1 MRSRAS
7 VGLSILTRAGRLF
20 HYTPVDSEKLSLL
33 SDDELSLLAERM
45 GIYVPDGL
53 ERVFL
58 IEEIVD
64 AFEDDTAEK
73 SFSHDAPDHVE
84 EKKLTGTGFIPGRLE
99 EIAIPENYNETSI
112 NAIVRDPLW
121 IFAFW
126 DIAELARN
134 KILAEIEEPKLI
146 LRVTEVT
153 STDSAFHYDITVS
166 FDDRKW
172 YINVPYPKRSYRIDL
187 CVAKFSK
194 IKVLAHSNVVN
205 MPSQYM
211 DMGSKLPQMTKSLLI
226 LSGSEELHLIEPK
239 EENSLRIMSMDG
251 E

>member
-1 MRSRAS
+1 M
-7 VGLSILTRAGRLF
+7 GRLS
-20 HYTPVDSEKLSLL
+20 HYTHVDAEKLSLL
-33 SDDELSLLAERM
+33 SDEELRLLAEKM
-45 GIYVPDGL
+45 GVYVPEGL
-53 ERVFL
+53 DRVFL

-99 EIAIPENYNETSI
+99 EIAIPDHYNETYI
-112 NAIVRDPLW
+112 VAIVRDPLW
-121 IFAFW
+121 IFSFW
-126 DIAELARN
+126 DISESTRE
-134 KILAEIEEPKLI
+134 KIVVEMDEPKLL
-146 LRVTEVT
+146 LRVSEAND
-153 STDSAFHYDITVS
+153 SESAFHYDISVN

-172 YINVPYPKRSYRIDL
+172 YINVPYAKRSYRIDL
-187 CVAKFSK
+187 CIAKSQK
-194 IKVLAHSNVVN
+194 VKVLARSNIVR

-211 DMGSKLPQMTKSLLI
+211 DISVKLPQMTKSLLI

-239 EENSLRIMSMDG
+239 EENSMRILSMDG

>member
-1 MRSRAS
+1 M
-7 VGLSILTRAGRLF
+7 
-20 HYTPVDSEKLSLL
+20 DSEKLSLL
-33 SDDELSLLAERM
+33 SDDELSLLAEKM

-58 IEEIVD
+58 IEELVD
-64 AFEDDTAEK
+64 AFEDDTADK
-73 SFSHDAPDHVE
+73 VFSHDAPDHVE

-99 EIAIPENYNETSI
+99 KIAIPENYNETSI
-112 NAIVRDPLW
+112 HAIVRDPLW
-121 IFAFW
+121 FFAFW
-126 DIAELARN
+126 DIAELTRN

-146 LRVTEVT
+146 LRVAEVT
-153 STDSAFHYDITVS
+153 SAESAFHYDITVN

-211 DMGSKLPQMTKSLLI
+211 DMGSKLPQITRSLLI

>member
-1 MRSRAS
+1 M
-7 VGLSILTRAGRLF
+7 
-20 HYTPVDSEKLSLL
+20 DSEKLSLL
-33 SDDELSLLAERM
+33 SDDELSHLAEKM
-45 GIYVPDGL
+45 GIFVPDGL

-73 SFSHDAPDHVE
+73 AFSHDAPDHVE

-99 EIAIPENYNETSI
+99 EIAIPDSYNETSI

-126 DIAELARN
+126 DIAEPMRN
-134 KILAEIEEPKLI
+134 KILAEVEEPKLI
-146 LRVTEVT
+146 LRVSEA
-153 STDSAFHYDITVS
+153 TDSDTAFHYEIAVS

-187 CVAKFSK
+187 CVAKFQR
-194 IKVLAHSNVVN
+194 IKVLAHSNMVH

-211 DMGSKLPQMTKSLLI
+211 EMSSKLPQMTKSLLI

-239 EENSLRIMSMDG
+239 EENSMRILSMDG

>member
-1 MRSRAS
+1 M
-7 VGLSILTRAGRLF
+7 
-20 HYTPVDSEKLSLL
+20 DSEKLSLL
-33 SDDELSLLAERM
+33 SDDELSHLAEKM

-73 SFSHDAPDHVE
+73 AFSHDAPDHVE

-99 EIAIPENYNETSI
+99 EIAIPDNYNETAI

-126 DIAELARN
+126 DIAEIPRN
-134 KILAEIEEPKLI
+134 KILAEVEEPRLI
-146 LRVTEVT
+146 LRVIEMAD
-153 STDSAFHYDITVS
+153 TDASFHHDIAVS

-187 CVAKFSK
+187 CVAKFQK
-194 IKVLAHSNVVN
+194 IKVLAHSNVVH

-211 DMGSKLPQMTKSLLI
+211 DMNPKLPQMTKSLLI